1 LLLGVLLI
9 ILTLYGLLLFWVLNE
24 KLRDLYRLTEGVKER
39 VEKLEKKLL
48 LDFKR
53 EGGENR
59 EKESIE
65 DSFSFHLLQKE
76 NQEEEGE

>member
-1 LLLGVLLI
+1 VLLI

>member
-1 LLLGVLLI
+1 MLLGVLLI